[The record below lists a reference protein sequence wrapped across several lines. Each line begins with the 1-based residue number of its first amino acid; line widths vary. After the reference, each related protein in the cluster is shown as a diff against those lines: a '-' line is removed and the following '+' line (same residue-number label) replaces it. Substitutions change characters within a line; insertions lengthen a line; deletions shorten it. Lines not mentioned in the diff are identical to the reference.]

1 MAAYILFELLRNFL
15 TTAFTTTKN
24 NKRQN
29 KVSKIRFPTGFVLL
43 FVHTERMPHLKVRA
57 VESAK
62 YKIFNSPY
70 IASSYNH
77 STLLKFR
84 GRKEKNIVSG
94 KVIREECFACR
105 G

>member
-1 MAAYILFELLRNFL
+1 
-15 TTAFTTTKN
+15 
-24 NKRQN
+24 
-29 KVSKIRFPTGFVLL
+29 
-43 FVHTERMPHLKVRA
+43 MPHLKVHA

-84 GRKEKNIVSG
+84 AGVRRRILFQGKLLGKNASLVG
-94 KVIREECFACR
+94 DELDLMEL
-105 G
+105 